1 MYTVVAVHYL
11 RETDGSSYRPRSTHK
26 AIGAATHAAAVYAE
40 RDANPDNHYIVTDEK
55 GRTVFSTSDK
65 EAF

>member
-26 AIGAATHAAAVYAE
+26 TIGAATQAAALYA
-40 RDANPDNHYIVTDEK
+40 RQDPHPDNHYIVTDEK

-65 EAF
+65 EPF